1 MQTLINMA
9 VKFSGLGWIWAKT
22 DGWKAYIAAAIAIL
36 TGLSGVLQEAAPLIA
51 AHDAGGLWARVKA
64 LSTHESWR
72 ILVDGLGILGI
83 GHGVKKFAVK
93 TP

>member
-1 MQTLINMA
+1 MA
-9 VKFSGLGWIWAKT
+9 FNAPSPRIGAVVNEPLGKH
-22 DGWKAYIAAAIAIL
+22 L
-36 TGLSGVLQEAAPLIA
+36 VA
-51 AHDAGGLWARVKA
+51 AHDAGGLWALVKA
-64 LSTHESWR
+64 LSTNESWR